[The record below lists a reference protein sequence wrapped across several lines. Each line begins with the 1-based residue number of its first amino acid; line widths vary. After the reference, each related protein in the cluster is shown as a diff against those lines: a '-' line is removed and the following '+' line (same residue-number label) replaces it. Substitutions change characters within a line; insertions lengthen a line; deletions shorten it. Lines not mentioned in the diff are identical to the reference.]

1 MNELLSTA
9 LKLPTRLR
17 SQDYIILNLGKLQ
30 FSQQPDQR
38 TLVGQEEIES
48 NPSTAGT
55 LAVT

>member
-1 MNELLSTA
+1 M
-9 LKLPTRLR
+9 
-17 SQDYIILNLGKLQ
+17 LGKLQ